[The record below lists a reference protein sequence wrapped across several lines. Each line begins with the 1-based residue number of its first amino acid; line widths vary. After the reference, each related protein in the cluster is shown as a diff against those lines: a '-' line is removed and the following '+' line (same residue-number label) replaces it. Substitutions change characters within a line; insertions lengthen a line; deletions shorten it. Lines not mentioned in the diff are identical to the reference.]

1 MINAEDSLSY
11 SLQNIK
17 GVYAL
22 LLGSG
27 ISRAANIPTGWEVTL
42 DLIGKLAVAQGETA
56 GSDPAAWYRTKFGKE
71 PDYSELLDALSPSPE
86 ERQRSLYAYFE
97 PTDEDRA
104 NGDKVPTAAHRA
116 IAKLV
121 KNGFLRVIVTT
132 NFDQLLEAALDAE
145 SAAFTVISTPDAA
158 QGVMPFQHENCVI
171 IKIHGDYKDTRIKNT
186 VPELTTYDAHMDALL
201 NRVFSEY
208 GLVIC
213 GWSAEWDVALT
224 AALQRSANRRFP
236 LYWASVGTPGTAAQH
251 LIQLHHGTVIPITGA
266 DAFFERL
273 EERAA
278 ALEAYQRPHPVSAA
292 AATANVERYL
302 ENKNKIRLR
311 NFVRDEVEKVYEAVK
326 SLPLATTWATADYI
340 AEYQKRLDALTDMAS
355 IVIAIMATGC
365 YWGDAQDQYL
375 WIELLER
382 LTYFPRMESGT
393 INKDAAML
401 QLYPA
406 LLAFYAGGIAS
417 LAANRLDTFVA
428 LLHNPMVRDRNDREK
443 IAVLGLTTWD
453 VIDSSR
459 EKMVLNLANPTATSQ
474 WLHDALRPRLQ
485 GLIPAAD
492 KYTRLFD
499 RFEYLVNLEYIH
511 QSRLIDPQWRITA
524 PLGCFAW
531 RHRDDP
537 SQQIMS
543 QVLAEFH
550 RTAPNWPLLKAGLI
564 GDNQAR
570 ALQLLPEFNT
580 YLKAIHW

>member
-1 MINAEDSLSY
+1 MINAEDLLSY

-27 ISRAANIPTGWEVTL
+27 ISRTANIPTGWEVTL
-42 DLIGKLAVAQGETA
+42 DLIGKLAIAQGETA
-56 GSDPAAWYRTKFGKE
+56 SPDPAAWYRTKFGKE
-71 PDYSELLDALSPSPE
+71 PDYSELLNALSPSPE

-97 PTDEDRA
+97 PTDEERA
-104 NGDKVPTAAHRA
+104 KGDKVPTAAHRA

-121 KNGFLRVIVTT
+121 KNGVIRVIVTT

-145 SAAFTVISTPDAA
+145 STAFTVISTPDAA

-186 VPELTTYDAHMDALL
+186 VSELTAYDPRMNALL
-201 NRVFSEY
+201 DRVFSDY
-208 GLVIC
+208 GLVVC

-224 AALQRSANRRFP
+224 AALQRSASRRFP
-236 LYWASVGTPGTAAQH
+236 LYWASLETPSTAANQ
-251 LIQLHHGTVIPITGA
+251 LIQLHHGTVVTITGA
-266 DAFFERL
+266 DPFFERL
-273 EERAA
+273 EERVA

-292 AATANVERYL
+292 AATATVERYL

-326 SLPLATTWATADYI
+326 GLPLATTWAAADYN
-340 AEYQKRLDALTDMAS
+340 ADYRMRLDALTDMAS
-355 IVIAIMATGC
+355 IVTAIMATGY
-365 YWGDAQDQYL
+365 YWGDAEDQYL

-382 LTYFPRMESGT
+382 LTYFPRTVSGT

-417 LAANRLDTFVA
+417 LAANRLDTFVT
-428 LLHNPMVRDRNDREK
+428 LLHKPTVRDQNDREK
-443 IAVLGLTTWD
+443 IAVLGLATWN
-453 VIDSSR
+453 VIDSHR
-459 EKMVLNLANPTATSQ
+459 EKMLLNSAYQTASSQ

-499 RFEYLVNLEYIH
+499 RFEYLVNLEFIH
-511 QSRLIDPQWRITA
+511 QSRLIDSQWQITA

-531 RHRDDP
+531 RHHDDP

-564 GDNQAR
+564 GDNQDR

-580 YLKAIHW
+580 YLTAIH